1 VEMATVKSNEQST
14 D

>member
-1 VEMATVKSNEQST
+1 MATVKSNEQST